1 MAGQTFYAFYEKFGS
16 WPKTG
21 FLTHDFGHRNASKSI
36 KGSIDTDFSLVFK
49 KTLSQ
54 KNGSMDW
61 GQVQVAKNSKTCLH
75 CDVTSSKCKT
85 ENIKR
90 FFSMSTRTIA
100 ESVEDLNSSLALAA
114 GNLWPKRVGQLWPL
128 KG

>member
-1 MAGQTFYAFYEKFGS
+1 MTPRVITGFDQLSSSICCWLMAGQTFYAFYEKFGS

-36 KGSIDTDFSLVFK
+36 KGSIDTDFGLVFK

-85 ENIKR
+85 ENKNV
-90 FFSMSTRTIA
+90 FFQCQL
-100 ESVEDLNSSLALAA
+100 EQLLN
-114 GNLWPKRVGQLWPL
+114 P
-128 KG
+128 